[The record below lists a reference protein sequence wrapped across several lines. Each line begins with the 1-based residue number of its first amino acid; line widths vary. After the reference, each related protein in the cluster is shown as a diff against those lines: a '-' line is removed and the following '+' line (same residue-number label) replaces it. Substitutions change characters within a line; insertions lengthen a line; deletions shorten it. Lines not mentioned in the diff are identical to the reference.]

1 MYWVNTIHMVTWLV
15 MKPWCLWRSR
25 LVIAIHLLKVRA
37 TGVHQMIRNPSLRC
51 VIPKQSCLRI
61 VICYCLKLGQGT
73 CDWQDN
79 FDGSMK
85 EPVNLPARVP
95 NILLN
100 GTTGIAVG
108 MATDIPPHNLREVVK
123 GTIALIRNPNLTDE
137 KVAEV
142 YSCT

>member
-1 MYWVNTIHMVTWLV
+1 
-15 MKPWCLWRSR
+15 
-25 LVIAIHLLKVRA
+25 
-37 TGVHQMIRNPSLRC
+37 
-51 VIPKQSCLRI
+51 
-61 VICYCLKLGQGT
+61 
-73 CDWQDN
+73 
-79 FDGSMK
+79 MK

-137 KVAEV
+137 K
-142 YSCT
+142 SQTIFLHRICRPKPKLLLLLLNC

>member
-1 MYWVNTIHMVTWLV
+1 
-15 MKPWCLWRSR
+15 
-25 LVIAIHLLKVRA
+25 
-37 TGVHQMIRNPSLRC
+37 
-51 VIPKQSCLRI
+51 
-61 VICYCLKLGQGT
+61 
-73 CDWQDN
+73 
-79 FDGSMK
+79 MK

-137 KVAEV
+137 KSQNIFLRQICRPKLKLSLRLL
-142 YSCT
+142 SC